1 MDGWVGGDKTE
12 WDIAAHAIVKG
23 IIGRMDRDLNWYT
36 RSWWFSVTFH
46 CWWADHTRH
55 TLYDFE
61 HSASIHDIPASV
73 LMSLQ
78 NEHKITNLDAIA
90 EYIMG
95 GRVAMAMMKFDA
107 SDHAILC
114 QDILYNSKRFL
125 TSRCYYLILTPGVFI
140 LMIRWLALMLTGRGK
155 RPMTN
160 YKWRFQQYSHQ
171 NICRHCRRIHQ

>member
-1 MDGWVGGDKTE
+1 MGDKTQ
-12 WDIAAHAIVKG
+12 WDMAAHAVVKKLSDEWSVISIDLPAHGDSPLLFTADEQIIQG
-23 IIGRMDRDLNWYT
+23 ILCTILSTVHPM
-36 RSWWFSVTFH
+36 
-46 CWWADHTRH
+46 
-55 TLYDFE
+55 
-61 HSASIHDIPASV
+61 SI
-73 LMSLQ
+73 Q

-160 YKWRFQQYSHQ
+160 YK
-171 NICRHCRRIHQ
+171 